1 MVNRIWTTMNSVFW
15 LATWSQIKKK
25 FTMLPNDS
33 SLFFTFWWKKNC
45 SISLFF
51 MLYRKLSIN
60 GIATTI
66 SIVVFCLRNLIWLI
80 CLLVI
85 FADQVFIDPTFF
97 GIFVCGPLQSFVV
110 TALFTNDITWCCHL
124 LSLKPQIN
132 YRKAQIINPNHAVRI
147 PWFAV
152 AVRIRKT
159 NLKSIVQIKESI

>member
-1 MVNRIWTTMNSVFW
+1 MSISPWVRYDKVQFILISVTMMVNRIWTTTNSVFW
-15 LATWSQIKKK
+15 LASSSQIKKK

-45 SISLFF
+45 SISFFF

-66 SIVVFCLRNLIWLI
+66 SIAVFCLQNLIRLK

-97 GIFVCGPLQSFVV
+97 GICGCGPLQSFVV

-124 LSLKPQIN
+124 L
-132 YRKAQIINPNHAVRI
+132 
-147 PWFAV
+147 
-152 AVRIRKT
+152 
-159 NLKSIVQIKESI
+159 